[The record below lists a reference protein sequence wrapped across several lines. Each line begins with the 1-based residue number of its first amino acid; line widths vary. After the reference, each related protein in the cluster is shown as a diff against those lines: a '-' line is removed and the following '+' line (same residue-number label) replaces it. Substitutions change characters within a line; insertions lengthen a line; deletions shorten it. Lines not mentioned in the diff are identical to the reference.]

1 MGWQT
6 IGGSPTYVIQRGKIS
21 ANKPLVLIIPG
32 NPGVADFYLEFIECL
47 AKESNELLPIACISH
62 LGHVTVPSHI
72 SAAAKDHLKKWPMLT
87 DQIQH
92 KLAFINTAVPANT
105 PLILVGHSI
114 GCYMIL
120 EMLKSLDAKRVIKCF
135 LLFPTIERM
144 SQSPSGR
151 YATPLLQYFRW
162 MLPVFTYPIC
172 YLIPDIVKHFLI
184 KLHFRHQS
192 VAQCAVDGVMKL
204 LSPLALGSS
213 AHLAN
218 DELQVVT
225 DADVELLSS
234 NIDKLFFYYGANDH
248 WCPVEFYKEM
258 KERFPDADI
267 QLCKRKFEHAFVL
280 ESSSEMAS
288 VLWAWIQQA
297 ASHVS
302 PTT

>member
-1 MGWQT
+1 
-6 IGGSPTYVIQRGKIS
+6 
-21 ANKPLVLIIPG
+21 
-32 NPGVADFYLEFIECL
+32 
-47 AKESNELLPIACISH
+47 
-62 LGHVTVPSHI
+62 
-72 SAAAKDHLKKWPMLT
+72 MLT